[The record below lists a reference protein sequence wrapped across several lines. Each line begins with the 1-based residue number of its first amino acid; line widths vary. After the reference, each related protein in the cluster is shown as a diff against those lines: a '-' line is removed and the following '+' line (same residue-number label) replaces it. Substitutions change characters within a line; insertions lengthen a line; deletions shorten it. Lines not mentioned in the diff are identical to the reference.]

1 MRKQRLPEDGL
12 PTPLREGVEWL
23 KQDDSPLSAEV
34 EARLVQARQAALQRY
49 TESSQSGRA
58 WSDVLSW
65 ASFGHPRMAGMAAL
79 SVFFAVGLFVLTAS
93 HNDDAMLLS
102 DDLPVEAFVDNG
114 FEAWQYSENI

>member
-1 MRKQRLPEDGL
+1 MRKQRHQIDDLPV
-12 PTPLREGVEWL
+12 PLRKGVEWL
-23 KQDDSPLSAEV
+23 KQDDRPLPAEI
-34 EARLVQARQAALQRY
+34 ESRLAEGRQAALKRFAQ
-49 TESSQSGRA
+49 SSQAGHA

-65 ASFGHPRMAGMAAL
+65 ASFGHPRMAGVAAI

-114 FEAWQYSENI
+114 FEPWQYSENI

>member
-1 MRKQRLPEDGL
+1 MRKQRLLEDDL
-12 PTPLREGVEWL
+12 PIPLREGVEWL
-23 KQDDSPLSAEV
+23 KQDDSRLPAEV
-34 EARLVQARQAALQRY
+34 ETRLALARQAALKRFE
-49 TESSQSGRA
+49 ESSQTGYA
-58 WSDVLSW
+58 WSSVLSW

-114 FEAWQYSENI
+114 FDAWQYSENI

>member
-1 MRKQRLPEDGL
+1 MRKQRLLEDDL
-12 PTPLREGVEWL
+12 PIPLREGVEWL
-23 KQDDSPLSAEV
+23 KQDDRRLPAEV
-34 EARLVQARQAALQRY
+34 ETRLAQARQTALKRFE
-49 TESSQSGRA
+49 ESSQSGYA
-58 WSDVLSW
+58 WSNVLSL

-114 FEAWQYSENI
+114 FDAWQYSENI

>member
-1 MRKQRLPEDGL
+1 MRKQRLLEDDL
-12 PTPLREGVEWL
+12 PIPLREGVEWL
-23 KQDDSPLSAEV
+23 KQDDSRLPAEV
-34 EARLVQARQAALQRY
+34 ETRLAQARQAALKRFE
-49 TESSQSGRA
+49 ESSEAGYA
-58 WSDVLSW
+58 WSNVLSW

-114 FEAWQYSENI
+114 FDAWQYSENI

>member
-1 MRKQRLPEDGL
+1 MRKQRHQIDDLPV
-12 PTPLREGVEWL
+12 PLRKGVEWL
-23 KQDDSPLSAEV
+23 KQDDRPLPAEI
-34 EARLVQARQAALQRY
+34 ESRLAEGRQAALKRFAQ
-49 TESSQSGRA
+49 SSQAGHA

-65 ASFGHPRMAGMAAL
+65 ASFGHPRLAGVAAI

-114 FEAWQYSENI
+114 FEPWQYSENI